1 MVTSEKFTNDYI
13 EGYTAAKEEDDE
25 ELIKLRTKVM
35 NLEKE
40 YAILSQ
46 ASQRDSN
53 YIKENADYLEL
64 GKALKTILDYIKV
77 GTHHE

>member
-1 MVTSEKFTNDYI
+1 MPELSEDYI
-13 EGYTAAKEEDDE
+13 EGYTKAKKEDDE
-25 ELIKLRTKVM
+25 ELIKLRAKVM

-64 GKALKTILDYIKV
+64 GKALKIILDYMKEEIN
-77 GTHHE
+77 HEQ

>member
-1 MVTSEKFTNDYI
+1 MPELSEDYI
-13 EGYTAAKEEDDE
+13 EGYTKAKKEDDE
-25 ELIKLRTKVM
+25 ELIKLRAKVM

-64 GKALKTILDYIKV
+64 GKALKIILDYMKEEID
-77 GTHHE
+77 HEQ

>member
-1 MVTSEKFTNDYI
+1 MPELSEDYI
-13 EGYTAAKEEDDE
+13 EGYTKAKKEDDE
-25 ELIKLRTKVM
+25 ELIKLRAKVM

-64 GKALKTILDYIKV
+64 GKALKIILDYMKTIM
-77 GTHHE
+77 EI